1 MIEHLSHAKIG
12 LLKAT
17 SNLEDV
23 NPKHV
28 RKEFNAINRDI
39 EQRIA
44 MDKKTTV
51 FLAKKIFTELVFN
64 TAYIEGVNVTFPQT
78 QTILDGGIVSQVP
91 VSDIQT
97 VLNLRDAW
105 RYCINNFESTKN
117 YDFLCKINEMVSR
130 NESLA
135 WGSLRTGKVGISGTE
150 YMPEIPRE
158 DEVKEQLHKILSIS
172 DTVEKALESF
182 CYIVYHQLF
191 WDGNKRTATI
201 FASKILMEAGIGI
214 LSIGKSEGEK
224 FNESLL
230 QYYDTVNS
238 KELKECLKTCIISM

>member
-1 MIEHLSHAKIG
+1 
-12 LLKAT
+12 
-17 SNLEDV
+17 
-23 NPKHV
+23 
-28 RKEFNAINRDI
+28 
-39 EQRIA
+39 

-51 FLAKKIFTELVFN
+51 FLAKKLFTELVFN

-78 QTILDGGIVSQVP
+78 QTILDGGIVNQVP

-105 RYCINNFESTKN
+105 RYCINNFESTTN
-117 YDFLCKINEMVSR
+117 FNFLCKLNEMISR

-150 YMPEIPRE
+150 YMPEIPKE
-158 DEVKEQLHKILSIS
+158 DEVKEELHKILSIS

-224 FNESLL
+224 FNETLL
-230 QYYDTVNS
+230 QYYDKGDR
-238 KELKECLKTCIISM
+238 KELKECLKTCILSM

>member
-1 MIEHLSHAKIG
+1 
-12 LLKAT
+12 
-17 SNLEDV
+17 
-23 NPKHV
+23 
-28 RKEFNAINRDI
+28 
-39 EQRIA
+39 
-44 MDKKTTV
+44 MDKRTTV
-51 FLAKKIFTELVFN
+51 FLANKLFTELVFN

-78 QTILDGGIVSQVP
+78 QTILDGGIVNQVA

-105 RYCINNFESTKN
+105 RYCINNFENTTH

-135 WGSLRTGKVGISGTE
+135 WGSLRTGRVGISGTE
-150 YMPEIPRE
+150 YIPEVSNEEEVRE
-158 DEVKEQLHKILSIS
+158 KLHRILAMT
-172 DTVEKALESF
+172 DAVEKALESF

-214 LSIGKSEGEK
+214 LSIGKSEGER

-230 QYYDTVNS
+230 KYYDTGNS

>member
-1 MIEHLSHAKIG
+1 
-12 LLKAT
+12 
-17 SNLEDV
+17 
-23 NPKHV
+23 
-28 RKEFNAINRDI
+28 
-39 EQRIA
+39 
-44 MDKKTTV
+44 MDKRTTV

-78 QTILDGGIVSQVP
+78 QTILDGGIVNQVS

-105 RYCINNFESTKN
+105 RYCINKFESTTN

-130 NESLA
+130 NESPA

-150 YMPEIPRE
+150 YIPEVPNE
-158 DEVKEQLHKILSIS
+158 EEVKEKLNKILAIS

-191 WDGNKRTATI
+191 WDGNKKTATI

-224 FNESLL
+224 FNETLL
-230 QYYDTVNS
+230 QYYDTRDS
-238 KELKECLKTCIISM
+238 KELKECLKTCILSM

>member
-51 FLAKKIFTELVFN
+51 FLAKKLFTELVFN

>member
-51 FLAKKIFTELVFN
+51 FLAKKLFTELVFN

-238 KELKECLKTCIISM
+238 MELKECLKTCIISM

>member
-51 FLAKKIFTELVFN
+51 FLAKKLFTELVFN

-172 DTVEKALESF
+172 DTVDKALESF

-191 WDGNKRTATI
+191 WDGNERTATI

>member
-1 MIEHLSHAKIG
+1 
-12 LLKAT
+12 
-17 SNLEDV
+17 
-23 NPKHV
+23 
-28 RKEFNAINRDI
+28 
-39 EQRIA
+39 
-44 MDKKTTV
+44 MDKRTTI
-51 FLAKKIFTELVFN
+51 FLAKKKFTELVFN

-78 QTILDGGIVSQVP
+78 QTILDGGIVNQVP

-105 RYCINNFESTKN
+105 RYCINNFESTTN

-150 YMPEIPRE
+150 YIPEVPNKEEVRE
-158 DEVKEQLHKILSIS
+158 KLNRILAMT
-172 DTVEKALESF
+172 DAVEKALEGF

-214 LSIGKSEGEK
+214 LSIGKSAGEK

-230 QYYDTVNS
+230 QYYDTGDS
-238 KELKECLKTCIISM
+238 KELKSCLKTCIISM

>member
-51 FLAKKIFTELVFN
+51 FLAKKLFTELVFN

-172 DTVEKALESF
+172 DTVDKALESF

>member
-1 MIEHLSHAKIG
+1 M
-12 LLKAT
+12 
-17 SNLEDV
+17 N
-23 NPKHV
+23 
-28 RKEFNAINRDI
+28 
-39 EQRIA
+39 
-44 MDKKTTV
+44 
-51 FLAKKIFTELVFN
+51 
-64 TAYIEGVNVTFPQT
+64 
-78 QTILDGGIVSQVP
+78 QVP

-105 RYCINNFESTKN
+105 RYCINNFESTTN
-117 YDFLCKINEMVSR
+117 YDFLCKLNEMVYR

-150 YMPEIPRE
+150 YMPKIPKE
-158 DEVKEQLHKILSIS
+158 DEVKEELHKILSIS

-201 FASKILMEAGIGI
+201 FASKILMESGIGI

-224 FNESLL
+224 FNETLL
-230 QYYDTVNS
+230 QYYDNGDS
-238 KELKECLKTCIISM
+238 KGLKECLKTCILSM

>member
-28 RKEFNAINRDI
+28 RTEFNAINRDI
-39 EQRIA
+39 EQRIV

-51 FLAKKIFTELVFN
+51 FLAKKLFTELVFN

-78 QTILDGGIVSQVP
+78 QTILDGGIVNQVP

-105 RYCINNFESTKN
+105 RYCINNFESTTN

-135 WGSLRTGKVGISGTE
+135 WGSLRTGKVSISGTE
-150 YMPEIPRE
+150 YIPEIPRE
-158 DEVKEQLHKILSIS
+158 DEVKEELHKILAIP

-224 FNESLL
+224 FNENLL
-230 QYYDTVNS
+230 RYYDTGDS
-238 KELKECLKTCIISM
+238 KELKECLKTCILSM

>member
-1 MIEHLSHAKIG
+1 
-12 LLKAT
+12 
-17 SNLEDV
+17 
-23 NPKHV
+23 
-28 RKEFNAINRDI
+28 
-39 EQRIA
+39 
-44 MDKKTTV
+44 MDKRTTV
-51 FLAKKIFTELVFN
+51 FLAKKLFTELVFN

-78 QTILDGGIVSQVP
+78 QTILDGGIVNQVP

-105 RYCINNFESTKN
+105 RYCINNFESTTS

-130 NESLA
+130 NESPA
-135 WGSLRTGKVGISGTE
+135 WGSLRTGKVGISGTG
-150 YMPEIPRE
+150 YMPEIPKE
-158 DEVKEQLHKILSIS
+158 DEVKEELHKILTIP
-172 DTVEKALESF
+172 DAVEKALESF
-182 CYIVYHQLF
+182 CYIVYNQLF

-201 FASKILMEAGIGI
+201 YASKILMEAGIGI

-230 QYYDTVNS
+230 QYYNTGYS